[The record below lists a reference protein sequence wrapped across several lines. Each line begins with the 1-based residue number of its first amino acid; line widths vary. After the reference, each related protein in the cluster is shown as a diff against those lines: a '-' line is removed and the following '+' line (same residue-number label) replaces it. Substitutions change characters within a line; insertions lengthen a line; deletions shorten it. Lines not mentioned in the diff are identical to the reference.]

1 MVLGLGDGAGDGW
14 KEGATMGGN
23 YSSGMD
29 GSKKIT
35 KRYPGR
41 GKCLLLWRISILGGA
56 FKREGARENIY
67 IDYIWLSTCR
77 LFAHKNTKK
86 QKMRYNL

>member
-1 MVLGLGDGAGDGW
+1 MVRVVGKDGAL
-14 KEGATMGGN
+14 GAGVGVN
-23 YSSGMD
+23 RSSGMD

-56 FKREGARENIY
+56 FKREEATKKKYKMGRGGGGARDLGHI
-67 IDYIWLSTCR
+67 
-77 LFAHKNTKK
+77 
-86 QKMRYNL
+86 